1 MERMGYIH
9 SFESLGAVDGPNL
22 RFIVFMQGCPL
33 RCLYCHNPDSWNMKD
48 AKYKM
53 TAKEVLEKILEYKS
67 FIKKGG
73 VTLSGGEP
81 LLQAEFVCELISLLK
96 ENDISCAID
105 TSGAIDINK
114 SKRAIELCDL
124 VILDIKDIDNSG
136 AERLT
141 GMGIKNAVKTLE
153 FTRDISKPVWIRQVI
168 LEGYTFDEDKL
179 LKLGRFLCAFDNIE
193 RIELIPYHTMGV
205 HKWESLGLDYSLNGV
220 RMTGKDEILKAI
232 NILKRF
238 EKIKEKVR

>member
-1 MERMGYIH
+1 MEKIGYIH
-9 SFESLGAVDGPNL
+9 SFESFGAVDGPNL
-22 RFIVFMQGCPL
+22 RFIVFLQGCPL
-33 RCLYCHNPDSWNMKD
+33 RCLYCHNPDSWEMKD

-96 ENDISCAID
+96 EHSISSAID

-114 SKRAIELCDL
+114 SKKAIELCDL
-124 VILDIKDIDNSG
+124 VILDIKDIDESG
-136 AERLT
+136 AKTLT
-141 GMGIKNAVKTLE
+141 GMGIKNAVKTLL

-168 LEGYTFDEDKL
+168 LKGYTLDENKL
-179 LKLGRFLCAFDNIE
+179 LKLGEFLCGFDNIE

-205 HKWESLGLDYSLNGV
+205 PKWEKLGLDYSLKDV
-220 RMTGKDEILKAI
+220 RMTGEDEVLKAVG
-232 NILKRF
+232 ILKRF
-238 EKIKEKVR
+238 KKIKEKVK

>member
-124 VILDIKDIDNSG
+124 VILDIKDIDDSG

-168 LEGYTFDEDKL
+168 LKGYTLDENKL
-179 LKLGRFLCAFDNIE
+179 LKLGEFLCGFDNIE

-205 HKWESLGLDYSLNGV
+205 PKWEKLGLDYSLKDV
-220 RMTGKDEILKAI
+220 RMTGEDEVLKAVG
-232 NILKRF
+232 ILKRF
-238 EKIKEKVR
+238 KKIKEKIK

>member
-1 MERMGYIH
+1 MGKLGYIH

-22 RFIVFMQGCPL
+22 RFVVFMQGCPL
-33 RCLYCHNPDSWNMKD
+33 RCLYCHNPDSWDIKD

-53 TAKEVLEKILEYKS
+53 TADEVLEKILEYKS

-81 LLQAEFVCELISLLK
+81 LLQAEFLEELIGLLK
-96 ENDISCAID
+96 EHSISSAID
-105 TSGAIDINK
+105 TSGAIDLSR

-124 VILDIKDIDNSG
+124 VILDIKDIDEEG
-136 AERLT
+136 AHKLT

-168 LEGYTFDEDKL
+168 LEGYTLDEGKL
-179 LKLGRFLCAFDNIE
+179 LRLGEFLCGFDNVE

-205 HKWESLGLDYSLNGV
+205 PKWEKLGLEYSLKDV
-220 RMTGKDEILKAI
+220 RMTGSDEIKKAAS
-232 NILKRF
+232 ILKRF